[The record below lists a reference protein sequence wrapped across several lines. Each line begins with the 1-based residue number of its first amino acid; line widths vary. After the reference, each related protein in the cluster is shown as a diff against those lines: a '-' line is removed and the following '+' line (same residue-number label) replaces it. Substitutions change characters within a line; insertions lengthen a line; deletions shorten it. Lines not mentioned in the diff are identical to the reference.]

1 MQRTLA
7 IIKPDGVAAGLVG
20 EVIKRIEQEGLRI
33 VAMRMEHLTQT
44 RAEGFYYVHR
54 DKSFFS
60 SLVTF
65 MTSGPSVLLALDGD
79 NAIKRWR
86 ALMGATNP
94 EKADPGTIRRDMA
107 TSIERNIVHG
117 SDAPDTASYE
127 VNYFFRGTEIS
138 G

>member
-1 MQRTLA
+1 MERTLA
-7 IIKPDGVAAGLVG
+7 IIKPDGVAAGVVG
-20 EVIKRIEQEGLRI
+20 EVVKRIEQEGLRI

-54 DKSFFS
+54 DKPFFS

-65 MTSGPSVLLALDGD
+65 MTSGPSVLMALDGE

-117 SDAPDTASYE
+117 SDAVDTASYE
-127 VNYFFRGTEIS
+127 VNYFFRGTDIAF
-138 G
+138 